1 LFVPTG
7 TLGNL
12 VALKVHTQP
21 GEEVIVEARSHIYD
35 CELAGMSSV
44 CGLLARPLLGNE
56 RGMLRWEDVRRHIR
70 PRVYTRSQTRL
81 VCLENT
87 HNFAG
92 GTIPD
97 QHEVDELCEQAHER
111 ELRMHLDGARLANAS
126 AATGET
132 LARLSAGF
140 DSVMVDFA
148 KGLGAPAGAAI
159 AGTVSFIERARS
171 VRKMLGGA
179 IHQAGILAAACLYGL
194 EHVLPRLRED
204 HLTAGRLA
212 DALRELPGLVVEN
225 EKPMTNIVIVRLP
238 QDSNP
243 DAVCAALKR
252 RGVLVNPLENRGLRF
267 VTHCDIGGADLENAI
282 AALHEVFSPTQS
294 YSKHEAVS

>member
-1 LFVPTG
+1 MTKLIDLRSDTVTQPSAGMRRAMAEAAVGEDLHREDPTVNILEARAAELLGKPAALFVPTG

-56 RGMLRWEDVRRHIR
+56 RGMLRWEDVQRHIR

-97 QHEVDELCEQAHER
+97 QDEVDELCEQAHER

-126 AATGET
+126 AATGQT

-140 DSVMVDFA
+140 D
-148 KGLGAPAGAAI
+148 
-159 AGTVSFIERARS
+159 
-171 VRKMLGGA
+171 
-179 IHQAGILAAACLYGL
+179 
-194 EHVLPRLRED
+194 
-204 HLTAGRLA
+204 
-212 DALRELPGLVVEN
+212 
-225 EKPMTNIVIVRLP
+225 
-238 QDSNP
+238 
-243 DAVCAALKR
+243 
-252 RGVLVNPLENRGLRF
+252 
-267 VTHCDIGGADLENAI
+267 
-282 AALHEVFSPTQS
+282 
-294 YSKHEAVS
+294 